1 MKKTAAL
8 LAILTLFSTGAFANE
23 KLTLETQGHF
33 AAGGITIQREGTY
46 DNKKFGGWASP
57 IEQGQSYRADH
68 AIVSYQIPAK
78 AKNAPLLFIHGY
90 GGSGLCW
97 EMTPDGREGFSTL
110 MLRRRYPAFVIDLPG
125 RGRAGKTSATTTLAP
140 KADEMLWFDIWR
152 LGEYPNYHSDV
163 QFPKDA
169 ETLDQFF
176 REMTPDVS
184 AHNMKTDLDA
194 IRVAVNKANALAER
208 YVKNTK
214 SSTPASMQAQT
225 AKNGVILVTHSA
237 GGFPGWLSAINNQN
251 VKAVVSYEPGGYVFP
266 EGEVPDPMP
275 SLTGTASGV
284 PIPMEQFRRLT
295 EIPIVMYFGDYIPE
309 EVTDKLGGENWRV
322 RLQMAR
328 KFTESINRHG
338 GNSTLVE
345 LPKLGIKGNTHFLM
359 SDLNNGQLA
368 DLFDKWLRE
377 QKLDK

>member
-1 MKKTAAL
+1 MKKTAIL
-8 LAILTLFSTGAFANE
+8 LAMLTAFSTGALANE

-46 DNKKFGGWASP
+46 DNAKFAGWGTP
-57 IEQGQSYRADH
+57 VEQGQSYRADH

-110 MLRRRYPAFVIDLPG
+110 MLRKLYPAFVIDLPG
-125 RGRAGKTSATTTLAP
+125 RGRAGKTSATTTVTP

-152 LGEYPNYHSDV
+152 FGEYPNYHKDV
-163 QFPKDA
+163 QMSKDP
-169 ETLDQFF
+169 ETLDQLF
-176 REMTPDVS
+176 RGMTPDLS
-184 AHNMKTDLDA
+184 AHNMKTDLAA
-194 IRVAVNKANALAER
+194 ISAAIDKTAAMTKAKGA
-208 YVKNTK
+208 
-214 SSTPASMQAQT
+214 
-225 AKNGVILVTHSA
+225 AKTEGVVLVSHSA
-237 GGFPGWLSAINNQN
+237 GGFPGWLSAIGNQK
-251 VKAVVSYEPGGYVFP
+251 VKAVASYEPGGYVFP

-275 SLTGTASGV
+275 SLTGTAKGTPV
-284 PIPMEQFRRLT
+284 PMEQFKRLT

-328 KFTESINRHG
+328 KFAEAINRHG
-338 GNSTLVE
+338 GNAKVVE

-359 SDLNNGQLA
+359 SDLNNKELA
-368 DLFDKWLRE
+368 DLLDKWLKE
-377 QKLDK
+377 QMLDK